1 MSDRNAVKRLI
12 ETQGPAAARYQ
23 FGDAI
28 VTDVLL
34 KGVSADLR
42 APVVTHD
49 CGCGGTCGC
58 GGHGHIHP
66 AHTNDREARHAA
78 RRERRAVAMDEI
90 RKMGEDVRAR
100 ARRLTASF
108 DRYMQTADA
117 LEEKRRKHQHDE
129 RIRSFLS
136 SGRRAR

>member
-1 MSDRNAVKRLI
+1 MTDRNAVKRLI

-42 APVVTHD
+42 TPTATRD

-66 AHTNDREARHAA
+66 AHTNDRAARQAA
-78 RRERRAVAMDEI
+78 RRERLADA
-90 RKMGEDVRAR
+90 VRAGV
-100 ARRLTASF
+100 
-108 DRYMQTADA
+108 ADA
-117 LEEKRRKHQHDE
+117 KLKVEQAARLRA
-129 RIRSFLS
+129 FLQ

>member
-1 MSDRNAVKRLI
+1 MTDRNAVKRLI

-34 KGVSADLR
+34 KGASPNSGTPAT
-42 APVVTHD
+42 THD

-66 AHTNDREARHAA
+66 AHTNDREARRAA
-78 RRERRAVAMDEI
+78 RRAALADAVRAGVADAIAGHDHERRM
-90 RKMGEDVRAR
+90 RA
-100 ARRLTASF
+100 
-108 DRYMQTADA
+108 
-117 LEEKRRKHQHDE
+117 
-129 RIRSFLS
+129 FLQ

>member
-1 MSDRNAVKRLI
+1 MTNRNAVKRLI

-42 APVVTHD
+42 SPPATHD

-58 GGHGHIHP
+58 GGHDHIHP
-66 AHTNDREARHAA
+66 AHTNDRGARQAA
-78 RRERRAVAMDEI
+78 RRAAIADA
-90 RKMGEDVRAR
+90 AR
-100 ARRLTASF
+100 AGVAEARLKVEQAA
-108 DRYMQTADA
+108 RLRA
-117 LEEKRRKHQHDE
+117 
-129 RIRSFLS
+129 FLQ